1 MKMKSKKLIILSMI
15 LCISLILSYI
25 DSLIP
30 YNFVIPGIKMG
41 LCNIAIIFTL
51 YKFGYKETILISLL
65 RVLIMAILFNN
76 GLTFFYSLSGAVLSL
91 IVMIILKKFNIFDEY
106 GVCISGAISHNIGQL
121 LCAYFLLKTSSI
133 IYYLP
138 YLLLSGLI
146 SGLLVG
152 ILSLVIIKRVK
163 I

>member
-1 MKMKSKKLIILSMI
+1 MI

-30 YNFVIPGIKMG
+30 YNFVIPGIKIG

-51 YKFGYKETILISLL
+51 YKFDYKEAILISLI

-76 GLTFFYSLSGAVLSL
+76 GLTFFYSLSGAALSL
-91 IVMIILKKFNIFDEY
+91 IVMIIFKKLNIFDEC
-106 GVCISGAISHNIGQL
+106 GICISGAISHNIGQL
-121 LCAYFLLKTSSI
+121 ICAYFLLNTSVI
-133 IYYLP
+133 FYYLP
-138 YLLLSGLI
+138 YLLI
-146 SGLLVG
+146 SGLLSG
-152 ILSLVIIKRVK
+152 LLIGMLSFFVIKRVK